1 MIFEYSFEYF
11 SILRIYS
18 YSYSV
23 NFQFPNIFDIRI
35 RPKINIRDNTD
46 TYTLNIGHVTSQTH
60 HEHCIVIEIHTPRTW
75 MYILEN
81 TGRGGGGKD
90 ILDFG

>member
-46 TYTLNIGHVTSQTH
+46 KDSTTEIMKIDDQIGT
-60 HEHCIVIEIHTPRTW
+60 
-75 MYILEN
+75 ILS
-81 TGRGGGGKD
+81 
-90 ILDFG
+90 LS